1 MAEVVPRWEWRTW
14 DKDIKLNINL
24 KDYEHTRHVESS
36 EVYMLSTECDENSKV
51 RENKMDIKSLQEVN
65 DDALEQWKPIKK
77 AAFPLPGK
85 KLEELYEI
93 FRIPSPVLDK
103 QSYTFYD
110 FLELAKKEKKL
121 LVFNVDKLRDLYDVD
136 GCIVE
141 YSTVK
146 VDGKTYKTAAA
157 ELPEPEK
164 VKKTVRKMGLWGKE
178 NINYVSAL
186 KRIRNDQL

>member
-36 EVYMLSTECDENSKV
+36 EVYMLSTECNKNSKV

-85 KLEELYEI
+85 ELEELYEI

-103 QSYTFYD
+103 ERYSFAD
-110 FLELAKKEKKL
+110 FLELAKKEIGRKNYNRPREKT
-121 LVFNVDKLRDLYDVD
+121 D
-136 GCIVE
+136 GNRQ
-141 YSTVK
+141 
-146 VDGKTYKTAAA
+146 
-157 ELPEPEK
+157 ELPVFFPYF
-164 VKKTVRKMGLWGKE
+164 VITPPILS
-178 NINYVSAL
+178 I
-186 KRIRNDQL
+186 